1 MNPASSANMAAW
13 PPNSANISMVLIHHG
28 VADHWQC
35 IFIIIIKC
43 HVITGKGQLLAIVSH
58 GTSGSRHIFAIL
70 WQVNRSRDYTAPET
84 IRDTEV
90 RLHTSWPFQVPK
102 PPKRVIIDQSFLATC
117 GSYSSSYHTDIL
129 HIIHI
134 YYAYVHDYT

>member
-1 MNPASSANMAAW
+1 MAPIFCKHLDGTY
-13 PPNSANISMVLIHHG
+13 PPRSRGPLAVHLYHNHKMS
-28 VADHWQC
+28 
-35 IFIIIIKC
+35 C
-43 HVITGKGQLLAIVSH
+43 HTGKGQLQAIVSH

-117 GSYSSSYHTDIL
+117 GSYSSSYHTYIL